1 MVMETAS
8 WAPIALTV
16 RALASACGL
25 RHRFLHRHRRL
36 PRPHHLRSILH
47 RLCRLRPL
55 RLLRPCGPAA
65 SIADATLAFEP
76 TPSPHPTTSAATL
89 ASTTSPPPSPPPHH
103 RRPRTALA
111 ASRISRRLLGRLTH
125 PRRRATAHG
134 GTWQH
139 SGTGRL
145 RSTGGGTAAGSMKRR
160 DEHPAV
166 RHSFTF
172 VRRCVVW
179 VRVAFVR
186 RCVRF
191 PLFGT
196 FGCSRVIFFLS
207 SRCGLT
213 HTRCRVQAQ
222 VSRRPVAGGRWRT
235 SCRASCRRSR
245 SHTPT
250 PFSRSSSSTR
260 RCELKPSSSRT
271 QRSKPLTSL

>member
-1 MVMETAS
+1 
-8 WAPIALTV
+8 
-16 RALASACGL
+16 
-25 RHRFLHRHRRL
+25 
-36 PRPHHLRSILH
+36 
-47 RLCRLRPL
+47 
-55 RLLRPCGPAA
+55 
-65 SIADATLAFEP
+65 
-76 TPSPHPTTSAATL
+76 
-89 ASTTSPPPSPPPHH
+89 
-103 RRPRTALA
+103 
-111 ASRISRRLLGRLTH
+111 
-125 PRRRATAHG
+125 
-134 GTWQH
+134 
-139 SGTGRL
+139 
-145 RSTGGGTAAGSMKRR
+145 MKRR

-250 PFSRSSSSTR
+250 PFSRTALPAQGDVSSSLAPAEPSGPSHLPAYRRTSSHVQPARRVQETLAMLWAHALGAARPLRPRLINHDSVDDDDRKYFGGTLAAWSSTHTQGALQDEQ
-260 RCELKPSSSRT
+260 ELKGHLFLRAEARLRRLHEHGRAAR
-271 QRSKPLTSL
+271 RSQERERWCLTADVIVPARPNSVIEF